1 VCPRQI
7 KKIRRSMQ
15 SVTSSRSYSYLFT
28 WAILIAQSAS
38 TQEIRRDY
46 RAAIRA
52 FQITRVYCF
61 SIAIGAVRILMESK
75 ENSDLTFHSIAQV
88 IKVSH
93 DNNNVM
99 VEVITLKTLPSV
111 NVQQSRGNKV
121 AQVKNTPIS

>member
-1 VCPRQI
+1 MPPTN
-7 KKIRRSMQ
+7 KKDKTKYAKCH
-15 SVTSSRSYSYLFT
+15 VL
-28 WAILIAQSAS
+28 AS

-46 RAAIRA
+46 RAPIRA

>member
-1 VCPRQI
+1 
-7 KKIRRSMQ
+7 
-15 SVTSSRSYSYLFT
+15 
-28 WAILIAQSAS
+28 LIAQSAS

-75 ENSDLTFHSIAQV
+75 ENSDLTFYSIAQV